1 MANDMELATG
11 RPPEKAPEPDLR
23 INPKAEAGL
32 KSARLEIGAV
42 QQRGDGVEG
51 MFNPEV
57 VALQALLRLELDA
70 RQVATHKEF
79 AFFAANES
87 RRLLN
92 ARQIFV
98 FRGITAARLMLTAI
112 SSLATVDRDTPL
124 AGVMQ
129 GIARKLATS
138 AQGQA
143 IRAFDFDDY
152 DAQTQSIRQSY
163 PFGFL
168 LWAPLTDTKGR
179 IFAGLLL
186 ARETAWTTDEFM
198 VAERI
203 AGAYAHAWM
212 ALAPEISRPKMLTRV
227 RRLLRPS
234 LVVGLL
240 ILAGFIPV
248 PITALAPAEI
258 IAADPT
264 IYAAKIDGVI
274 KTIDVEPGQNVVPGQ
289 KLIEFEDAKLRGQF
303 EIAERNVALA
313 AAKVEQYSQASFVDP
328 AARREVAVA
337 KADYDVKKAERDYAA
352 DQLRKAVI
360 VAGQAGVALFD
371 DKREWIGRP
380 VIVGQRI
387 LQIADPEKVEA
398 RIDLGVSDS
407 LVLKKA
413 ARVKLFLDS
422 DPLHPIKGQISQ
434 ASAEAHVIEGH
445 TLAYRVESQLDL
457 ARRTTPR
464 IGIRGTAEIYGRR
477 WPLAFY
483 LFRRPL
489 TFVRQRFGF

>member
-1 MANDMELATG
+1 MAIATG
-11 RPPEKAPEPDLR
+11 RSPDKSPEPDLR
-23 INPKAEAGL
+23 IDPQAEAAL

-42 QQRGDGVEG
+42 QRSNGAEG
-51 MFNPEV
+51 MYNPEV

-70 RQVATHKEF
+70 RQVATDKEF
-79 AFFAANES
+79 AYFAANES

-98 FRGITAARLMLTAI
+98 FRGIKPAQLTLTAI

-129 GIARKLATS
+129 GLARKLATS
-138 AQGQA
+138 AQGRA
-143 IRAFDFDDY
+143 IRAFEFDDF
-152 DAQTQSIRQSY
+152 DAQTQSIRQTY
-163 PFGFL
+163 PFGFF
-168 LWAPLTDTKGR
+168 LWAPLTDRSGKV
-179 IFAGLLL
+179 FAGLLF
-186 ARETAWTTDEFM
+186 ARETAWNADEAM

-203 AGAYAHAWM
+203 VGAYAHAWM
-212 ALAPEISRPKMLTRV
+212 ALAPDISRPNLLTKL
-227 RRLLRPS
+227 RRSLRPS
-234 LVVGLL
+234 LVVVLL

-258 IAADPT
+258 IAAEPA

-274 KTIDVEPGQNVVPGQ
+274 KAIDIEPGEHVVAGQ
-289 KLIEFEDAKLRGQF
+289 KLVEFEDAEIRGQF
-303 EIAERNVALA
+303 EIAERNVQLA

-337 KADYDVKKAERDYAA
+337 KADYEVKKAERDYAA
-352 DQLRKAVI
+352 DQLSKAVI
-360 VAGQAGVALFD
+360 VAKQAGIALFD

-387 LQIADPEKVEA
+387 LQIADPEKVET

-422 DPLHPIKGQISQ
+422 DPLHPINGQISQ
-434 ASAEAHVIEGH
+434 ASAEAHVIEGN
-445 TLAYRVESQLDL
+445 TLAYRVEGQLDL
-457 ARRTTPR
+457 AKRAIPR
-464 IGIRGTAEIYGRR
+464 IGVRGTAEIFGQR

>member
-1 MANDMELATG
+1 MALASG
-11 RPPEKAPEPDLR
+11 RPPEKAQEPDLR
-23 INPKAEAGL
+23 IDTQAEAAL
-32 KSARLEIGAV
+32 RSVRLEIGAAH
-42 QQRGDGVEG
+42 RGQGAEG
-51 MFNPEV
+51 MYNPEV

-70 RQVATHKEF
+70 RQVATDKEF
-79 AFFAANES
+79 AYFAANES

-98 FRGITAARLMLTAI
+98 FRGIKPEQLTLTAI

-124 AGVMQ
+124 AGAMQ
-129 GIARKLATS
+129 GVARKLASSVKGRT
-138 AQGQA
+138 
-143 IRAFDFDDY
+143 IRAFEFDDFD
-152 DAQTQSIRQSY
+152 AQMQSIRQSY
-163 PFGFL
+163 PFGFF
-168 LWAPLTDTKGR
+168 LWVPLSARSGK

-186 ARETAWTTDEFM
+186 ARETAWNADEAM

-212 ALAPEISRPKMLTRV
+212 ALAPEISRPNVLTKV
-227 RRLLRPS
+227 RRKLRPS
-234 LVVGLL
+234 LIVGLL

-258 IAADPT
+258 IAADPA

-274 KTIDVEPGQNVVPGQ
+274 KAIDIEPGQSVVPGQ
-289 KLIEFEDAKLRGQF
+289 KLVEFEDSEIRGQF

-337 KADYDVKKAERDYAA
+337 RADYEVKKAERDYAA

-360 VAGQAGVALFD
+360 VAKQAGVALFD

-387 LQIADPEKVEA
+387 LEIADPDKVET

-407 LVLKKA
+407 LLLKKA

-422 DPLHPIKGQISQ
+422 DPLHPINGRVSE
-434 ASAEAHVIEGH
+434 ASAEAHVIEGN
-445 TLAYRVESQLDL
+445 TLAYRVGGQLDL
-457 ARRTTPR
+457 AKRAIPR
-464 IGIRGTAEIYGRR
+464 IGVRGTAEIYGKR